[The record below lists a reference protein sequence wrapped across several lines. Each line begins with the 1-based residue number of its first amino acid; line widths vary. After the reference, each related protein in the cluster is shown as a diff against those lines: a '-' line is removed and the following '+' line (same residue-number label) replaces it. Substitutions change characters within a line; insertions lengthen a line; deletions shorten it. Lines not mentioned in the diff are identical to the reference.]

1 MRDKTEYM
9 VVEFSKATFIYG
21 IIASIFIVL
30 GLFSFVTLEHEG
42 HWLTGMNN
50 QFVWGLPCLL
60 YTSPSPRDKRLS
72 RLPSSA

>member
-21 IIASIFIVL
+21 IIASIFIAL

-42 HWLTGMNN
+42 HWLTGMT
-50 QFVWGLPCLL
+50 VSYTHLTLP
-60 YTSPSPRDKRLS
+60 TK
-72 RLPSSA
+72 A